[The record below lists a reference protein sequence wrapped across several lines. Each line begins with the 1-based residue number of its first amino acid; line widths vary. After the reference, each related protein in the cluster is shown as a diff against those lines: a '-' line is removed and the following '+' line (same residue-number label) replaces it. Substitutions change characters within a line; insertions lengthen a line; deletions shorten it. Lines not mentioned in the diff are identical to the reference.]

1 MVIKSKK
8 WKSNVGF
15 ASFFLSVT
23 LLLTGISGL
32 SSALLSYGTSE
43 SVAALALESDYQN
56 TKAFQNFISGR
67 LTDFL
72 AMAAGDYVNSGYMAE
87 DIFGSSTDSYAENTA
102 VSETAVEGDYFL
114 NDYGT
119 WEQDVSYTEEEKK
132 NSAEYF
138 HNLIKQDK
146 NLLYLISYDGI
157 ELYTNADAYSLSK
170 TGEKLPEGYSFFLH
184 FDGTKADIYKY
195 GEKID
200 IYGDGIYREGEDWYL
215 PGYRNY
221 TVSDKW
227 QGADVILIAAEDPV
241 PYIADG
247 SNPYYGNNLYYIS
260 REFYLRQKSL
270 RFSLCC
276 LAAGCCFF
284 FLYLKFR
291 RGKQQADATLAAFT
305 GKLWFEAKLL
315 LLVLLPLLAA
325 GAADILSAYEESTA
339 VASELGFIYDG
350 SYYGSYY
357 SSSYIWEVLQT
368 FLRNLRNSPVLLVV
382 LFWVCYLFG
391 NDIRKNKDSFRHG
404 IFGKIA
410 EAVKTDDLTLS
421 LSQRLMTPSK
431 RLFLCLTALCL
442 LSAFL
447 FLGSLLFA
455 FRYSR
460 SAVLVI
466 FAILCALLLLLSVLA
481 YFSQKK
487 YRKLALEL
495 EELAHRITEIHDG
508 SYEAGTTLP
517 TEDSALRQMAQQL
530 EEIRQG
536 METAIEERLKSER
549 MKVELVANVSHDI
562 KTPLTSIISYIEL
575 LKQEENLPE
584 EVKDYVRILAEKAE
598 RLKNMVQDIFSVSK
612 AASGQLSV
620 ELEELDFGR
629 LLHQTLADMDEEI
642 KKSPTVLRAEIPE
655 TPVMV
660 CTDGQR
666 MYRVFQNL
674 IGNALKYSLEGSR
687 IYITLKEEGDL
698 AVACIRNTSKNELND
713 DIDFTARF
721 TRGDESRTDGGSG
734 LGLSIARSF
743 TEACGGTFTLET
755 AADLFTVRISFQHS

>member
-8 WKSNVGF
+8 WNINIGF
-15 ASFFLSVT
+15 TCFFLSVT

-119 WEQDVSYTEEEKK
+119 WEQDASYTEEEKK

-157 ELYTNADAYSLSK
+157 ELYTNADAYSLSG

-184 FDGTKADIYKY
+184 FDGTKTDIYKY

-247 SNPYYGNNLYYIS
+247 SNPYYGNNLYSIS

-291 RGKQQADATLAAFT
+291 REKQQADTTLAALT

-325 GAADILSAYEESTA
+325 GVS
-339 VASELGFIYDG
+339 
-350 SYYGSYY
+350 
-357 SSSYIWEVLQT
+357 
-368 FLRNLRNSPVLLVV
+368 SPVLLVV

-410 EAVKTDDLTLS
+410 EAVKTNDLTLS
-421 LSQRLMTPSK
+421 LSQRLTMPSK
-431 RLFLCLTALCL
+431 RLFLCLTASCL
-442 LSAFL
+442 LLVVL

-536 METAIEERLKSER
+536 METAVEERLKSER

-584 EVKDYVRILAEKAE
+584 EVMDYVRILAEKAE

-687 IYITLKEEGDL
+687 IFITLKEEGDL
-698 AVACIRNTSKNELND
+698 AVACICNTSKNELND